1 MPGKRRVL
9 GMMVGTA
16 RMIGVLLVVLAV
28 LSLPEVRFL
37 TKHLRESLNTLC
49 SLTLALVGIVWLVA
63 VECFLRFF
71 DQFLSRN

>member
-1 MPGKRRVL
+1 
-9 GMMVGTA
+9 
-16 RMIGVLLVVLAV
+16 MIGVLLVVLAV